1 MFSPCVRRISW
12 RREWLPTPVCLPGK
26 FHGQRSLAGYS
37 LWSCKKL
44 DSTER
49 PTHKESSRDKYTIH
63 LILPLSMFFSHIM
76 HSSLTPNYQ
85 PIYLYIH
92 IIIIFQWLSGKEST
106 CNAGDVSSIPG
117 SGSSPWR
124 REWQP
129 TSVFFPGK
137 LCGWKSLVDYSPK
150 SHKESDRTE

>member
-106 CNAGDVSSIPG
+106 CNAGNVGDAASIPG
-117 SGSSPWR
+117 SGRSPG
-124 REWQP
+124 EGNGSPLQYSFLEN
-129 TSVFFPGK
+129 SVDGK
-137 LCGWKSLVDYSPK
+137 A
-150 SHKESDRTE
+150 